1 MVTCKEKLLHS
12 PCLRRIIESYS
23 PIPHLA
29 RIHPEVII
37 ALANHWNEH
46 AVMNLTYSLLP
57 GSKLSSSFSAQS
69 TDEFRISIP
78 TELSKEE
85 QIVSFLHSSLSSS
98 SSFHILSSSLRT
110 DDDDTFLQGSP
121 RITLNN
127 IIALLKASVVEKVDL
142 KPFFSLTSLREES
155 HGSE

>member
-1 MVTCKEKLLHS
+1 MVTCKESLLHS
-12 PCLRRIIESYS
+12 FNLRRIIDSYS
-23 PIPHLA
+23 PVPLLA
-29 RIHPEVII
+29 RIHPGVLN
-37 ALANHWNEH
+37 ALANHWNEN

-57 GSKLSSSFSAQS
+57 GSKLSPSFSAQS
-69 TDEFRISIP
+69 DDEYRMSIP